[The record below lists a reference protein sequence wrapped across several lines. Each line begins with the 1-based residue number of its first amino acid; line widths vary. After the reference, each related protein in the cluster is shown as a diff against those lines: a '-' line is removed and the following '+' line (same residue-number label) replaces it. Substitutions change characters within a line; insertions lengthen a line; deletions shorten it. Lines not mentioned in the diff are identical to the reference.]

1 MIEQVKEILSG
12 WDNVRVEDNGGYWLV
27 AGSYQGQA
35 HAGTRADPVS
45 LAHDLAALVVP
56 VVVEPV
62 VDVVEPAPIDAAPVD
77 AYEAHWDAVT
87 AGKLVDAVPFVDP
100 LAAENDALRAR
111 IAELEATL
119 AAPILELSNEPPAEA
134 LLEAY
139 PDEDHAALKAR
150 IMAEFASLRNALIGQ
165 IPMTH
170 EQLDRLVVLEHP
182 KYQSWLQGVT
192 K

>member
-1 MIEQVKEILSG
+1 MIEEVKAILSG
-12 WDNVRVEDNGGYWLV
+12 WDNVRVEDNGAYWLV

-45 LAHDLAALVVP
+45 LAHDLAALVAP

-62 VDVVEPAPIDAAPVD
+62 PIDAAPVD

-111 IAELEATL
+111 IAELEAAL
-119 AAPILELSNEPPAEA
+119 SAPVLELSNDPPAEA

-150 IMAEFASLRNALIGQ
+150 ILAEFASLRNMLIGQ
-165 IPMTH
+165 IPMTQ
-170 EQLDRLVVLEHP
+170 EQLARLVALENP

>member
-1 MIEQVKEILSG
+1 MIEQVKSILSG
-12 WDNVRVEDNGGYWLV
+12 WDNVRVEDNGAYWLV
-27 AGSYQGQA
+27 SGSYQGQA
-35 HAGTRADPVS
+35 HAGTRANPIS
-45 LAHDLAALVVP
+45 LAHDLAALVAP
-56 VVVEPV
+56 VVEPV
-62 VDVVEPAPIDAAPVD
+62 LEVVDAAPVD
-77 AYEAHWDAVT
+77 AYEAHWEAVT

-119 AAPILELSNEPPAEA
+119 AAPVLELSNEPPAEA

>member
-1 MIEQVKEILSG
+1 MIEQVKSILSG
-12 WDNVRVEDNGGYWLV
+12 WDNVRVEDNGAYWLV
-27 AGSYQGQA
+27 SGSYQGKS
-35 HAGTRADPVS
+35 HAGTRADPIS
-45 LAHDLAALVVP
+45 LAHDLAALVG
-56 VVVEPV
+56 
-62 VDVVEPAPIDAAPVD
+62 PIDAAPVD
-77 AYEAHWDAVT
+77 AYEAHWEAVT
-87 AGKLVDAVPFVDP
+87 AGNLVDAVPFVDP

-111 IAELEATL
+111 IAELEAAL
-119 AAPILELSNEPPAEA
+119 SAPVLELSNEPPAEA

-139 PDEDHAALKAR
+139 PDEDHTALKAR

-165 IPMTH
+165 IPMSH

>member
-1 MIEQVKEILSG
+1 MMTEE
-12 WDNVRVEDNGGYWLV
+12 EH
-27 AGSYQGQA
+27 GQLKA
-35 HAGTRADPVS
+35 EAWRTLKS
-45 LAHDLAALVVP
+45 
-56 VVVEPV
+56 
-62 VDVVEPAPIDAAPVD
+62 VDHIDAKAADEGLNISPEWRVWRSAVRAVIRGERMDIPAEPPRYGD
-77 AYEAHWDAVT
+77 AYQAHWDAVT

-111 IAELEATL
+111 IAELEAAL
-119 AAPILELSNEPPAEA
+119 SAPVLELSNEPPPEA

-150 IMAEFASLRNALIGQ
+150 ILAEFASLRNALIGQ

>member
-1 MIEQVKEILSG
+1 MIEQVKSILAG
-12 WDNVRVEDNGGYWLV
+12 WQNVRVEDHGAYWLV
-27 AGSYQGQA
+27 AGSYQGQS
-35 HAGTRADPVS
+35 HAGTRADPIS
-45 LAHDLAALVVP
+45 LAHDLVAIAM
-56 VVVEPV
+56 
-62 VDVVEPAPIDAAPVD
+62 PAPVN
-77 AYEAHWDAVT
+77 AYKAHWEAVT

-134 LLEAY
+134 LAEAY

-150 IMAEFASLRNALIGQ
+150 ILAEFASLRNALIGQ

-170 EQLDRLVVLEHP
+170 EQLDRLVALEHP

>member
-1 MIEQVKEILSG
+1 MIEEVHAILSG

-45 LAHDLAALVVP
+45 LAHDLAALVAP
-56 VVVEPV
+56 VDPVE
-62 VDVVEPAPIDAAPVD
+62 VVEPAPIDAAPVD

-111 IAELEATL
+111 IAELEAAL
-119 AAPILELSNEPPAEA
+119 SAPVLELSNEPPAEA

-182 KYQSWLQGVT
+182 KYQSWLQGIT

>member
-1 MIEQVKEILSG
+1 MMTEE
-12 WDNVRVEDNGGYWLV
+12 EH
-27 AGSYQGQA
+27 GQLKA
-35 HAGTRADPVS
+35 EAWRTLKA
-45 LAHDLAALVVP
+45 
-56 VVVEPV
+56 
-62 VDVVEPAPIDAAPVD
+62 VDHIDAKAADEGLTISPEWRAWRSAVRAVIRGERMDIPAEPPRYGD
-77 AYEAHWDAVT
+77 AYKAHWDAVT

-111 IAELEATL
+111 IAELEAAL
-119 AAPILELSNEPPAEA
+119 SAPVLELSNDPPAEA

-139 PDEDHAALKAR
+139 PDEDHTALKAR

>member
-12 WDNVRVEDNGGYWLV
+12 WDNVRVEDNGDYWLV
-27 AGSYQGQA
+27 SGSYQGQA

-45 LAHDLAALVVP
+45 LAHDLAQLAGSW
-56 VVVEPV
+56 VEP
-62 VDVVEPAPIDAAPVD
+62 EAAPVD

-111 IAELEATL
+111 IAELEAAL
-119 AAPILELSNEPPAEA
+119 SAPVLELSNEPPAEA

-139 PDEDHAALKAR
+139 PDEDHTALKAR
-150 IMAEFASLRNALIGQ
+150 ILAEFASLRNALIGQ